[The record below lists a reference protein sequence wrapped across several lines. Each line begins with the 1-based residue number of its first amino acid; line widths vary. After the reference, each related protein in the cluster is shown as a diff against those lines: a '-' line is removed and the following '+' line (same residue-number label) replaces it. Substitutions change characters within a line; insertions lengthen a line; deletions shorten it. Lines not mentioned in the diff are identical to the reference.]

1 MQYPFCMQTA
11 RDLMQRN
18 ALTIPASMPFAEIVH
33 LFVMTGIHGA
43 PVVDG
48 NGAVVG
54 TISALDLLRETDQA
68 LDDERDEGE
77 GSDPVNQLQTAT
89 AAELATPEAIW
100 VSPDTPVGQVARTMR
115 EERIQRVLVGT
126 DGRLEGILTP
136 NDLLA
141 AVPG

>member
-1 MQYPFCMQTA
+1 MQTA

-18 ALTIPASMPFAEIVH
+18 ALIVPASMPFAEIVH

-43 PVVDG
+43 PVIDG

-77 GSDPVNQLQTAT
+77 GSDPVNQLQTTT
-89 AAELATPEAIW
+89 AAELASPEATW
-100 VSPDTPVGQVARTMR
+100 VSPDTPIGQVARTMR
-115 EERIQRVLVGT
+115 EEGIQRVLVGT